1 MYLDKEGI
9 LKKLKSSDETSRSP
23 LGEKW
28 SRDQFFD
35 FVSHNTVDETFNFP
49 CTTVGGPMA
58 GAPCSLPF
66 VYPDCS
72 VTFIHSLDF
81 RYLIRLKLLMQ
92 LAKKSFHCNQNG
104 SVLSKG
110 YDQCVSSDKYEF
122 GWCYTRT
129 YLNDSSVLGKWGN
142 CNTKCHVKL
151 DQSIYNL
158 ASRAHEA
165 LWSESIFMLNYK
177 YSGHC
182 HTFDPVNSS
191 YSGYRGQFYAMI
203 GLTLTFILLM

>member
-110 YDQCVSSDKYEF
+110 YDQCVSSDKSA
-122 GWCYTRT
+122 R
-129 YLNDSSVLGKWGN
+129 LGL
-142 CNTKCHVKL
+142 H
-151 DQSIYNL
+151 QNL
-158 ASRAHEA
+158 
-165 LWSESIFMLNYK
+165 
-177 YSGHC
+177 
-182 HTFDPVNSS
+182 P
-191 YSGYRGQFYAMI
+191 Q
-203 GLTLTFILLM
+203 